1 MAHGIRL
8 WIDFCARRLTGA
20 RELNKLLLAG
30 LLIVVTLA
38 ARAATYT
45 CQIDHSTMYAT
56 GRTQLDSVTGKLL
69 SEYKCLQGH
78 TVWLAPESPNTATA
92 PAPVQPS
99 PYAQQFADNIK
110 RSQDQVSQAGQGLGQ
125 LLGGAIQGKQI
136 TKLSVILKCNHYHL
150 VEISYAD
157 GSIKIIDDP
166 RAPSG
171 RNEVV
176 DRDRLN
182 VMSSKVRGFSWA
194 EVACDE

>member
-1 MAHGIRL
+1 MRE
-8 WIDFCARRLTGA
+8 DSRGA
-20 RELNKLLLAG
+20 KEMNRLLLAG
-30 LLIVVTLA
+30 LLIAVTLA

-45 CQIDHSTMYAT
+45 CQIDHSAMYAT
-56 GRTQLDSVTGKLL
+56 GRTQLDSVSGKLL

-78 TVWLAPESPNTATA
+78 AFWLAPESPNTASA
-92 PAPVQPS
+92 PAPVQAN
-99 PYAQQFADNIK
+99 PYAQQFTDNLK
-110 RSQDQVSQAGQGLGQ
+110 RNQEQASQVGQGLGQ
-125 LLGGAIQGKQI
+125 LLGQAIQGKQI

-176 DRDRLN
+176 DRDRLD
-182 VMSSKVRGFSWA
+182 VMSSKVPGFSWA
-194 EVACDE
+194 ELACDE